1 MPNGCLVHLVPPPT
15 IKGSIEGFMAFF
27 FHSVKLSCFCVLS
40 FFVLVFCFNVWEF
53 LHLFCV
59 LFIFF
64 EVFLCFFFLF
74 FGFKLSNF
82 VLLSLFEL
90 PHHGYFKHPS
100 SLLLQALYYRHFLEP
115 FFFGHHCEL
124 LLWITINS
132 YKLLWA
138 IACYCVLHVAMKS
151 FKYYNPSPLCSC
163 FFIVASSRCCEV
175 CTLLFAC
182 PIFGALELGT
192 STPRFYFSLFFSFF
206 LNINFAM
213 FPFVAFFCVFCFW
226 SFSFLV
232 HISFFFSWADIHIKN
247 LILI

>member
-100 SLLLQALYYRHFLEP
+100 SLLPQALLSSFFLT
-115 FFFGHHCEL
+115 FF
-124 LLWITINS
+124 LWS
-132 YKLLWA
+132 SLWA
-138 IACYCVLHVAMKS
+138 TIVNHYKVLQVVVSLLHVIVCYMLHVAMKS

-206 LNINFAM
+206 
-213 FPFVAFFCVFCFW
+213 
-226 SFSFLV
+226 
-232 HISFFFSWADIHIKN
+232 
-247 LILI
+247 